1 VEPADDDAMKE
12 RAVSLV
18 ESKGLDITQQDAEAF
33 LYREAELLDELR
45 LEEWLRL
52 FTADGLYWVPID
64 EALST
69 GVTASI
75 VRDDSLRREERVFH
89 LLHTKFPAQSPRSR
103 TLHLISN
110 VRIAEAGPGIVRLIS
125 NQTIHEV
132 RTGDFRQVGLGTI
145 NTIIAKVE
153 HVLRPEQGE
162 LKIALKKIL
171 LINRDMPQGNL
182 TFLF

>member
-1 VEPADDDAMKE
+1 M
-12 RAVSLV
+12 SLA
-18 ESKGLDITQQDAEAF
+18 ELNGLSMSQEEAETF
-33 LYREAELLDELR
+33 LYKEAELLDDLR

-64 EALST
+64 EAIPT
-69 GVTASI
+69 DVTASI

-103 TLHLISN
+103 TLHMISN
-110 VRIAEAGPGIVRLIS
+110 VRIAEKSADTVKLVS

-132 RTGDFRQVGLGTI
+132 RAGDFRQ
-145 NTIIAKVE
+145 AKVE
-153 HVLRPEQGE
+153 HVLRREQTA

>member
-1 VEPADDDAMKE
+1 MKE
-12 RAVSLV
+12 PPVSLA
-18 ESKGLDITQQDAEAF
+18 ELNGLSMSQEEAETF
-33 LYREAELLDELR
+33 LYQEAELLDDLR

-64 EALST
+64 EALPT
-69 GVTASI
+69 DVTASI

-103 TLHLISN
+103 TLHMISN
-110 VRIAEAGPGIVRLIS
+110 VRIAEKSADTVKLVS

-132 RTGDFRQVGLGTI
+132 RAGDFRQVGLGVV
-145 NTIIAKVE
+145 NTLVAKVE
-153 HVLRPEQGE
+153 HVLRREQTG